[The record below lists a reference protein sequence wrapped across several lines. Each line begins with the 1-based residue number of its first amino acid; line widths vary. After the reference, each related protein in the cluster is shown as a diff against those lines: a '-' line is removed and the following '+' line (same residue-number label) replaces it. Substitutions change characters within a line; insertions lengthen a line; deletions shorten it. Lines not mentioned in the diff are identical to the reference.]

1 MRLFHGKEWSGAWD
15 GICLFLKETNSMK
28 PSFREKI
35 NQFFQFPKISL
46 IIILTVAVIIISLIL
61 NKVGNEFSLLAGK
74 QISIGSRFFIIF
86 GIALGFIFIY
96 FYTLVL
102 YRQSYFVLVQK
113 NEKNLEL
120 LDEVKKKLIEQ
131 TEMEAE
137 LKRNYQIQT
146 LLSDLLQIS
155 LLNTSMNEQLDEILN
170 KIQTASWL
178 DMKTVGCIYLTDDE
192 DDVLIMNAF
201 IGLHQTQISS
211 FKRNPKNLCLC
222 GKNMGSGKDGHMD
235 VNKSRHVP
243 KNSKEKYEVHYY
255 LPIKHGNKI
264 LGILNLLLSGSHPIN
279 DKEDDFFQS
288 VVDVLA
294 GVIGQYQTDEKLNKT
309 VMTLRAALGG
319 TIHAMALTVEIR
331 DPYTAGHQ
339 RRVSNLARAIA
350 TEMHLSKDQIEGVR
364 IAGIVHDLGKISV
377 PSEILSKPGDIS
389 LIEYSLIN
397 THPQK
402 GFEILSNINFPW
414 PIAQIVLQHHE
425 RLNGSGYPAGL
436 KEDQI
441 LIEAQVLMV
450 ADVVEAMSSHRPYR
464 PSRGNQLALEEI
476 MKNKGLL
483 YNNKAVD
490 ACLKLFL
497 NDGFQFNHNS
507 DIDRYE
513 ESEAEIKSY

>member
-1 MRLFHGKEWSGAWD
+1 LSGNKLSIETKLF
-15 GICLFLKETNSMK
+15 
-28 PSFREKI
+28 
-35 NQFFQFPKISL
+35 
-46 IIILTVAVIIISLIL
+46 
-61 NKVGNEFSLLAGK
+61 
-74 QISIGSRFFIIF
+74 IGV
-86 GIALGFIFIY
+86 GIALSFIFIY
-96 FYTLVL
+96 LYILVL
-102 YRQSYFVLVQK
+102 YRQSYFGLVLE
-113 NEKNLEL
+113 NENNLEL

-131 TEMEAE
+131 TEMEDE
-137 LKRNYQIQT
+137 LKKNYQIQT

-155 LLNTSMNEQLDEILN
+155 LLNTSLNEQLDEILN
-170 KIQTASWL
+170 KIQSATWL
-178 DMKTVGCIYLTDDE
+178 DMHEEGCVYLIDDK
-192 DDVLIMNAF
+192 DDVLVMNAY
-201 IGLHQTQISS
+201 IGLHQSLISS

-222 GKNMGSGKDGHMD
+222 GKNMGSGKGGHLD
-235 VNKSRHVP
+235 VNKSRHILKTP
-243 KNSKEKYEVHYY
+243 KDQYEVHYY
-255 LPIKHGNKI
+255 LPIKHGNKN
-264 LGILNLLLSGSHPIN
+264 LGILNLLMSGPHPIN
-279 DKEDDFFQS
+279 DKEDEFFQS

-294 GVIGQYQTDEKLNKT
+294 GVIEQYQTDEKLNQT

-377 PSEILSKPGDIS
+377 PSEILSKPGNIS

-402 GFEILSNINFPW
+402 GFEILNSINFPW

-425 RLNGSGYPAGL
+425 RLDGSGYPAGL

-464 PSRGNQLALEEI
+464 PSRGNKLALEEV

-483 YNNKAVD
+483 YNSKAVD

-497 NDGFQFNHNS
+497 NDGFQFDHSS
-507 DIDRYE
+507 DVDKYE
-513 ESEAEIKSY
+513 EPVIERQNY